1 MRYNSMPKGEAFFMV
16 NEEVDSFLKTQSP
29 EMSRMEVS
37 TPKIHIFVYMF
48 REVQRLVDYS
58 DLHKYVRKLLK

>member
-1 MRYNSMPKGEAFFMV
+1 MV